1 MKENTIPET
10 ENKRRITII
19 CSSPDTASQ
28 NIKGHLLT
36 MREWE
41 QVSCDGC
48 DGICSVYESG
58 NFRIVEIDELHIY
71 QDGIDKKLVRCGLPT
86 DLIIFA
92 SKHKSQDGRKIL
104 TAHFTGNVKD
114 ADFGGR
120 PRELA
125 KTAPYA
131 LRSILKT
138 LQSLATNIDYEVM
151 MESTHHGPS
160 DLNIPSLYVEIG
172 SSETQWED
180 PVPGEIIARAILSV
194 DFKEVPVALGFGG
207 GHYAPRQSK
216 LLFETN
222 VTFGHSFPNYQ
233 LHHIDREMFKQA
245 FEKSDA
251 DFVYFDRKSMPS
263 KEREKIGSIVEE
275 LGIVMLREG
284 DIREMKGVPWEFYRK
299 LFEKANEL
307 CLGARVKL
315 TDGLKDEIGKNDVHR
330 LNFVRVS
337 QQLLQEAELVDKRGL
352 KLFVQGQNV
361 AYLENTNGTIGDTIF
376 CNGDDCAEIVA
387 QALTNECIK
396 ILKEHYEIEYIPE
409 GNILYIIEKK
419 FSPELARKWGVLPG
433 PMFGEL
439 ANGKSVTINGK
450 NIKPEMVYY
459 INRKGIILIR

>member
-10 ENKRRITII
+10 KNERRITII
-19 CSSPDTASQ
+19 CSSPDKASQ
-28 NIKGHLLT
+28 NIKGHLLKI
-36 MREWE
+36 REWGR
-41 QVSCDGC
+41 VFSGDC
-48 DGICSVYESG
+48 DGICLVYESG
-58 NFRIVEIDELHIY
+58 NFRIVEIDKLHIY
-71 QDGIDKKLVRCGLPT
+71 QDGIDKKLVRCGLLT

-114 ADFGGR
+114 ADFGGH

-131 LRSILKT
+131 LRSILKKI
-138 LQSLATNIDYEVM
+138 QSFAKNIDYQVM

-180 PVPGEIIARAILSV
+180 PIPGDIIARAILSV

-216 LLFETN
+216 MLFETD
-222 VTFGHSFPNYQ
+222 VTFGHNFPNYQ
-233 LHHIDREMFKQA
+233 LPHIDREIFRQA
-245 FEKSDA
+245 FEKSDS
-251 DFVYFDRKSMPS
+251 DFVYFDRRSMS
-263 KEREKIGSIVEE
+263 SEERERIGSFVKEFGLE
-275 LGIVMLREG
+275 VLRES

-299 LFEKANEL
+299 LLVKVNEL
-307 CLGARVKL
+307 YPGARVKL
-315 TDGLKDEIGKNDVHR
+315 ADGFKNEIGVHGVAR
-330 LNFVRVS
+330 LSSVRVS

-352 KLFVQGQNV
+352 KHFVQGQNV

-376 CNGDDCAEIVA
+376 CNGDDCAEVVV
-387 QALTNECIK
+387 QSLTNECIK

-409 GNILYIIEKK
+409 ENILYIIEKK
-419 FSPELARKWGVLPG
+419 FSPELARKLGVLPG

-439 ANGKSVTINGK
+439 ANGKSVVINGK
-450 NIKPEMVYY
+450 NIKSEMVCH